1 MNKIILFVLLTA
13 SNFLSSQSLE
23 IKELWRINKKYDSIL
38 VGYQNKA
45 KDSLSDLSKKE
56 KKKIMVENENRIAN
70 EKRKF
75 ELDLLE
81 KIKAIDEKSKLS
93 FVSSKTLKC
102 ENINKEVNEFN
113 KLNKNKYIAT
123 DENQGIKLK
132 NKNEQLSTILTFIVS
147 EKGYIS
153 NVKATGANQEFN
165 RENELILY
173 KLGRFKPQCVDGFTQ
188 TARFRMPVTMKFDK

>member
-1 MNKIILFVLLTA
+1 MLIIV
-13 SNFLSSQSLE
+13 SNFLFSQSLE

-38 VGYQNKA
+38 VDYQSRA
-45 KDSLSDLSKKE
+45 KDSLSNLSKKAR
-56 KKKIMVENENRIAN
+56 KKIMVENENRIAY

-102 ENINKEVNEFN
+102 ENINNEVIEFN
-113 KLNKNKYIAT
+113 KSNKSRYKAT
-123 DENQGIKLK
+123 DENQGIKS
-132 NKNEQLSTILTFIVS
+132 NNTNEKLTTVVTFVVS
-147 EKGYIS
+147 ENGYVS
-153 NVKATGANQEFN
+153 NVKATGGNQEFN
-165 RENELILY
+165 TENELILY
-173 KLGRFKPQCVDGFTQ
+173 KLGRFKPQCIDGFTQ